1 MSTSRIWPTVLIG
14 QPLLTPHPM
23 RGVLFDPSFDHIL
36 YHLNVTCTSAQPAQ
50 PGSCLINTVLW
61 LVSKADRLRQSRNHI
76 AEDVEKP
83 GPARQ
88 STSRNLARSSEI
100 SRISRQDEKFS
111 PGFLGFG
118 DETRP
123 SSEVSHWTRVS
134 ERGRNGRDFVVNEI
148 SQDFSTYS
156 ALRYE
161 KNTPVW
167 CLPKTP

>member
-1 MSTSRIWPTVLIG
+1 MSTSRVLIG
-14 QPLLTPHPM
+14 QPLLTPRPM
-23 RGVLFDPSFDHIL
+23 RGVRFEPSFDHIL
-36 YHLNVTCTSAQPAQ
+36 YDLNATRTADTDPAQ
-50 PGSCLINTVLW
+50 PGSCLKNTVLW
-61 LVSKADRLRQSRNHI
+61 LVSKADRLRQSQNHI

-148 SQDFSTYS
+148 SRDFSTYS
-156 ALRYE
+156 E
-161 KNTPVW
+161 
-167 CLPKTP
+167 LPTGPCWF